1 MPRVGTKGNAGMLS
15 RRLAAY
21 PLVRVR
27 ARLMAENEQCA
38 VLGFPGHEGALQQ
51 VTVDYA
57 ELGMR
62 NDAAAIC
69 DASRELMRKIEGL
82 VDIGLRV
89 QAEAFELGEKMPPWN
104 WWLRPVS

>member
-1 MPRVGTKGNAGMLS
+1 MPS
-15 RRLAAY
+15 QRLAAY

-27 ARLMAENEQCA
+27 ARLMAEYEGCA
-38 VLGFPGHEGALQQ
+38 VLGFPGHEGGLQQ
-51 VTVDYA
+51 VTVELA

-62 NDAAAIC
+62 HDAAALW

-82 VDIGLRV
+82 VDVVLRA
-89 QAEAFELGEKMPPWN
+89 QAEAFELGGEKMPPWN

>member
-1 MPRVGTKGNAGMLS
+1 LTN
-15 RRLAAY
+15 RLAAY

-27 ARLMAENEQCA
+27 AGLIAELEQSA
-38 VLGFPGHEGALQQ
+38 VLGFPNDKGNFQQ

-62 NDAAAIC
+62 DDAAAIC

-82 VDIGLRV
+82 VDVGPRV
-89 QAEAFELGEKMPPWN
+89 QAEAFELGGEKMPPLN
-104 WWLRPVS
+104 WWLLPVS

>member
-1 MPRVGTKGNAGMLS
+1 MQ
-15 RRLAAY
+15 LAAY

-62 NDAAAIC
+62 DDAAALC

-82 VDIGLRV
+82 VDVGLRV
-89 QAEAFELGEKMPPWN
+89 QAEAFELGGEKMPPWN